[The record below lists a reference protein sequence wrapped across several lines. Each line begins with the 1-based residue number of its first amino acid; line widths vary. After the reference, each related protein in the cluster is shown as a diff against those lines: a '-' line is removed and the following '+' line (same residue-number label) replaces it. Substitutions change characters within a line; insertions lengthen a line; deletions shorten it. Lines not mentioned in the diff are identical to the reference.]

1 VSVGDEQATSHEREQ
16 EGVEGRTMC
25 TLDHQADERVQV
37 RQDGDDQD
45 DRETA
50 ARKPLAEQP
59 CRQQPRERQVNHRR
73 GHAFRSTPERHGVSG
88 RLDVLSR
95 AVVRRSRGVHNR

>member
-25 TLDHQADERVQV
+25 TLDNQADERVQV

-59 CRQQPRERQVNHRR
+59 RERQVNYRR